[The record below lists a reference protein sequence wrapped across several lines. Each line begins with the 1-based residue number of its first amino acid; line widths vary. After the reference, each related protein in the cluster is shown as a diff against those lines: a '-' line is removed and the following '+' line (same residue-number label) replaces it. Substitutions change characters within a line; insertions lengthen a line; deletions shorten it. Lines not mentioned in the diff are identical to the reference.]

1 MEGQIIAK
9 SFQLKEK
16 IGSGSFSEVWKAV
29 HLKTSQEVAVK
40 LDELG
45 SMRQT
50 LYSECKI
57 YLWFHAEADNPDFKI
72 PEVYYYGFEGNRDVM
87 IMDLLGPSL
96 EVLFEKCNNK
106 FSLKTVLMCAE
117 QMLQSIEYIHKR
129 HIIHRDIKPSDFT
142 IGVGAMA
149 RHVFIIDFGSGKN
162 YVNKQGEHI
171 YYSDGK
177 TVKCTPRFGSIN
189 THLGVEQTRR
199 DDMESAGYVFI
210 YLLKGVLPWQ
220 NMKARNVEEK
230 YNKIKEKKIFTKVEE
245 LCKKIPVEFA
255 DYMNYCRKMKFSDEP
270 DYEYLRGLFKDL
282 FKKENF
288 EFDYK
293 YDWVDLNESKLI

>member
-9 SFQLKEK
+9 HFQLKEK
-16 IGSGSFSEVWKAV
+16 IGIGAFSEIWKAT
-29 HLKTSQEVAVK
+29 HLKTNQEVAVK
-40 LDELG
+40 FDELG

-57 YLWFHAEADNPDFKI
+57 YLWFHAEAENVDFKI
-72 PEVYYYGFEGNRDVM
+72 PEVYYYGIEGDRDVM

-96 EVLFEKCNNK
+96 EELLEKCGGK
-106 FSLKTVLMCAE
+106 FSLKTVLMCIE
-117 QMLQSIEYIHKR
+117 QMLQSVEYIHKR
-129 HIIHRDIKPSDFT
+129 RIIHRDIKPADFT
-142 IGVGAMA
+142 IGVGETAN
-149 RHVFIIDFGSGKN
+149 RVFIIDFGSGKS
-162 YVNKQGEHI
+162 YTNKQGEHV

-177 TVKCTPRFGSIN
+177 PVKCTPRFGSIN

-210 YLLKGVLPWQ
+210 YLLKGELPWQ
-220 NMKARNVEEK
+220 NMKARSAEEK
-230 YNKIKEKKIFTKVEE
+230 YNKIKEKKIFLKVSE

-255 DYMNYCRKMKFSDEP
+255 QYMDYCRKMKFSDEP
-270 DYEYLRGLFKDL
+270 DYEYLRGLFRDL
-282 FKKENF
+282 FKKEKF

-293 YDWVDLNESKLI
+293 YDWVEKS